1 MIVYLDLETNFP
13 EQKEF
18 QDLGQLAID
27 RVTCMVFSVNDA
39 GDEYTEVITDVHTDN
54 FTFFR
59 HCVEQNDSLVF
70 VGHNICRFDAPVI
83 LRLFG
88 MDLHYHGQV
97 HDTLLMSKIMYPDRS
112 SHSLDSWYKDF
123 GMLKRPLSD
132 GIGEMVARCREDV
145 QVTRLLYEQMI
156 QKGMDDGI
164 PEQVWNIESNVSRI
178 VAEQHER
185 GVTFDVAAA
194 KDLHVL
200 LTDRMQA
207 LAKEVADQAG
217 LLPVPENKLDTPPK
231 QQFKKDGTPSVAVHK
246 YIERNGWE
254 LVQEMGAWKARKNSL
269 MSYPLPLTTALELH
283 RKLDIGSSDEVK
295 EYLLSLGWKPT
306 IWNHKIDPETR
317 KKTKT
322 SPKLHGDDGAMCPG
336 LDAIP
341 GATDQVAT
349 IKEYLTI
356 RNRRNV
362 LASDSGSGWLN
373 HTRVVREGLI
383 GSDADTVGAV
393 TGRFTHRVIA
403 NIPRASSAYGKEIRG
418 LFTARKGY
426 VMVGWDA
433 SSLEARMEAHYTYPI
448 DGGTYAAE
456 LLEGDIHT
464 KNQLALGLPTRAQA
478 KTFKYAVTYG
488 ASAKKLAS
496 QFGWSQSH
504 AEDVYQAFWDTNPAL
519 KDLHGRV
526 QRAAA
531 KGYLVAIDRRRIP
544 VDSMHSALNRL
555 LQSAGAITMKYAM
568 CLADREI
575 KGLGLDAYGLIRYHD
590 EEQWEARY
598 YIADDIGRIGIESIV
613 NAGKM
618 LKLNVPLTGEYKVG
632 SNWSET
638 H

>member
-13 EQKEF
+13 DQKEF
-18 QDLGQLAID
+18 QDLGQMAVD
-27 RVTCMVFSVNDA
+27 RVTCLVFTVWDGAN
-39 GDEYTEVITDVHTDN
+39 EYTEVITDVHMDN

-59 HCVEQNDSLVF
+59 QCVEEHKPVF
-70 VGHNICRFDAPVI
+70 VGHNICRFDAPV
-83 LRLFG
+83 LKRLFG
-88 MDLHYHGQV
+88 MDLWDHGMI
-97 HDTLLMSKIMYPDRS
+97 HDTLLMSKMMYERP

-123 GMLKRPLSD
+123 GMEKRPLSVSLGD
-132 GIGEMVARCREDV
+132 TVARCREDV
-145 QVTRLLYEQMI
+145 QVTRKLYEKI
-156 QKGMDDGI
+156 RDESLSKGMTSQCF
-164 PEQVWNIESNVSRI
+164 EIESHVARI

-185 GVTFDVAAA
+185 GITFDVRNA
-194 KDLHVL
+194 KALHET
-200 LTDRMQA
+200 LTERMNA
-207 LAKEVADQAG
+207 LATEVADEAG
-217 LLPVPENKLDTPPK
+217 WMKIPSNKLDTPPK
-231 QQFKKDGTPSVAVHK
+231 IQFKKDGTPSVAIHK

-254 LVQEMGAWKARKNSL
+254 LTHEKDGWRAWKNSL
-269 MSYPLPLTTALELH
+269 MSYPLPLSIPLNLH

-295 EYLLSLGWKPT
+295 EYLLGLGWEPT
-306 IWNHKIDPETR
+306 IWNHKIDPVTR

-322 SPKLHGDDGAMCPG
+322 SPKLFGDDGSMCTG
-336 LDAIP
+336 LDTIP
-341 GATDQVAT
+341 GAEAT
-349 IKEYLTI
+349 VRKIKEYLTI

-393 TGRFTHRVIA
+393 TGRFTHRVVA
-403 NIPRASSAYGKEIRG
+403 NIPRSTSAFGAEIRA
-418 LFTARKGY
+418 LFTARPGY

-448 DGGTYAAE
+448 DGGAYAAE
-456 LLEGDIHT
+456 LLDGDIHT
-464 KNQLALGLPTRAQA
+464 KNQQALGLPTRAQA

-531 KGYLVAIDRRRIP
+531 RGYLVALDRRRIP
-544 VDSMHSALNRL
+544 VESMHSALNRL
-555 LQSAGAITMKYAM
+555 FQSAGAITMKYAM
-568 CLADREI
+568 YLADREI
-575 KGLGLDAYGLIRYHD
+575 RGLELDAYGLIRYHD

-598 YIADDIGRIGIESIV
+598 NIADDIGRIGIESIV

-618 LKLNVPLTGEYKVG
+618 LKLNVPLTGEYKIG
-632 SNWSET
+632 NNWAET